1 MNENLKNYSWY
12 EHSNYWLDD
21 ETYNKVLKSKNLGTD
36 IPIGELVSK
45 HKIIKTIKNFID
57 IINDEGSSNINV
69 MFAGQGAAT
78 DGKTLTI
85 SSDVEDFD
93 LLAGLS
99 LHESS
104 HLQYSKAHFRILG
117 KINHL
122 INMKTLRTSGNEP
135 EGKFIQDMFDHFRGM
150 GLSLDTPT
158 SYLCLL
164 ANFIEDA
171 RVDRKVISRYPG
183 YEPYYDALNR
193 KYVYSDEA
201 QNRLN
206 ALDGETWK
214 NYLAKILLLIMPD
227 SDLSVLKGLQEI
239 SDTIDLSHI
248 NRLTGGLDVFNLS
261 FEVFKIIQKHI
272 QTPETPK
279 SNNKNQAQKQQSGN
293 GQGQPQEPDMDQENE
308 ESESTSS
315 GNGKDKN
322 DDENED
328 KKDEDK
334 TTSKNES
341 DSGDEDE
348 DEKNE
353 DSNNDENENKNEE
366 NETDDGENENKD
378 EPNESSDEDFEFSD
392 GSDIMEQILK
402 ALGNEYEK
410 QEMTEGEK
418 EAYSLITNQSV
429 LTRSVAYLGDKV
441 DTILIKDITD
451 RALLEKFQCTRFLS
465 PTKPYRLSIEQGIR
479 KGRLLASRLATMN
492 DVKNI
497 DSIRKE
503 AGKLDARLLPEF
515 GHGNTKIFKSS
526 TVGKYQDTNIHITI
540 DNSGSMCGDDF
551 DQALQMGTM
560 FAVASLYIKGLEV
573 QVSVRSTSH
582 TLIGS
587 DTPYVA
593 IIFDSLMKHDIKY
606 IRKYMAQVTTTGL
619 TPEGLCFAVIKD
631 YIKECS
637 KAKNSLFINISDG
650 APSCYGGSTSG
661 DFHGVD
667 AVNFTAVQVKDITK
681 SGIKVISFFVGG
693 DEDDSCGRDFKKM
706 YGQYSY
712 FVDVVQPL
720 KVATVFNKGIKKA

>member
-21 ETYNKVLKSKNLGTD
+21 ETYNKVLKSKNLGTT
-36 IPIGELVSK
+36 IPIGELISK

-104 HLQYSKAHFRILG
+104 HLQYSKSHFRILG
-117 KINHL
+117 KISHS
-122 INMKTLRTSGNEP
+122 INVKTVRTSGSEP
-135 EGKFIQDMFDHFRGM
+135 ETKFIQNIFDHFRGM
-150 GLSLDTPT
+150 GLGLEAPT

-164 ANFIEDA
+164 ANFVEDA

-183 YEPYYDALNR
+183 YAPYYDALNR

-201 QNRLN
+201 QARLN

-227 SDLSVLKGLQEI
+227 ADLSVLKGLQEI
-239 SDTIDLSHI
+239 SDTIDLPHI

-261 FEVFKIIQKHI
+261 FDIFKIIQKHI
-272 QTPETPK
+272 QTPVKPK
-279 SNNKNQAQKQQSGN
+279 SNNKNQAQKQKAGN
-293 GQGQPQEPDMDQENE
+293 GQGQPQAPDMDQENE

-322 DDENED
+322 DDENDED

-341 DSGDEDE
+341 DPGDEDE

-353 DSNNDENENKNEE
+353 DSNNAE
-366 NETDDGENENKD
+366 NETDENETED
-378 EPNESSDEDFEFSD
+378 EPNESTDEDFKFSD
-392 GSDIMEQILK
+392 GSSIMEQIVQ
-402 ALGNEYEK
+402 ALSNEYVK
-410 QEMTEGEK
+410 QEMTEGEQ

-429 LTRSVAYLGDKV
+429 LTRSVVYLGDKI

-465 PTKPYRLSIEQGIR
+465 LAKPYRLSIEQGIR

-526 TVGKYQDTNIHITI
+526 TVGKYQDTNVHITI
-540 DNSGSMCGDDF
+540 DNSGSMNGDDF

-582 TLIGS
+582 TVIGS
-587 DTPYVA
+587 ETPYVA
-593 IIFDSLMKHDIKY
+593 IIFDSLKKHDIKY

-637 KAKNSLFINISDG
+637 KSKNSLFINISDG
-650 APSCYGGSTSG
+650 APSCYGSSTN
-661 DFHGVD
+661 DFHGSN
-667 AVNFTAVQVKDITK
+667 AVNFTATQVKDIAK

-693 DEDDSCGRDFKKM
+693 DENDSCGRDFKKM

-720 KVATVFNKGIKKA
+720 KVANAFNKEIKKA